1 MAPRTNPPLHSMLA
15 RFVACAG
22 VLLLVPWASSDDG
35 QTASGVEIATASE
48 TATRGF
54 WRNFEPHARLVGRVG
69 ADRVAGA
76 TETGYDTENLR
87 LALRW
92 NPTEW
97 FRAEVEYDVADG
109 TPLKDAYLRFR
120 AKSLAIKLGRFKPPS
135 SSIELE
141 SRFDLPTADREL
153 LYDVLV
159 GHMGWAGRRPGI
171 ELAWA
176 ASKHVDARFGVFQ
189 ASHTLGNRVGTASFD
204 NLVKLGDTSPD
215 TLAAAGR
222 ITYSRSRAEL
232 GLYGEWRPAEPVPGA
247 GYRRFWATG
256 SDFSWSDK
264 PKRGGRRI
272 WLDAMIGSS
281 WQDTSAFDDDPAV
294 FCSARLIASWRRG
307 GRKTGAFYLE
317 PFVAGG
323 ILDPDTTMRA
333 DAIWDVVGGLNVGLW
348 RRLRLTLEGRQ
359 RQYGRNVPPALGL
372 LKWMG
377 EPPLSSSGFILQ
389 VGTYY

>member
-1 MAPRTNPPLHSMLA
+1 LA
-15 RFVACAG
+15 SADEGQAAG
-22 VLLLVPWASSDDG
+22 
-35 QTASGVEIATASE
+35 GVEASTTSATAPH
-48 TATRGF
+48 GF
-54 WRNFEPHARLVGRVG
+54 WRSFEPHARLVGRVG
-69 ADRVAGA
+69 AARMAGA

-92 NPTEW
+92 NPTGW

-109 TPLKDAYLRFR
+109 TPLKDAYLRVRGERF
-120 AKSLAIKLGRFKPPS
+120 ALKLGRFKPPS

-141 SRFDLPTADREL
+141 SRFDLPTADRGL

-171 ELAWA
+171 EVAWE
-176 ASKHVDARFGVFQ
+176 ASKRVDARFGVFQ
-189 ASHTLGNRVGTASFD
+189 ASHTRGERVGSASFD
-204 NLVKLGDTSPD
+204 NLVDLRDTSLE

-222 ITYSRSRAEL
+222 LAYSPGRAEL
-232 GLYGEWRPAEPVPGA
+232 GLYGEWRPAQPVPGE
-247 GYRRFWATG
+247 GYRRFWAAG
-256 SDFSWSDK
+256 SDFSWSEK

-272 WLDAMIGSS
+272 WLDAMVGSS
-281 WQDTSAFDDDPAV
+281 WQDYSAFDDDPAV
-294 FCSARLIASWRRG
+294 FFSARVIAAWRRA

-317 PFVAGG
+317 PYVAGG
-323 ILDPDTTMRA
+323 FLDPDTTMRA
-333 DAIWDVVGGLNVGLW
+333 DVIWDVAGGLNIGLW
-348 RRLRLTLEGRQ
+348 QRLRLTLEGRQ

-377 EPPLSSSGFILQ
+377 EPPLSSSGFVLQ